1 MVNGLEC
8 DNVRVGGRVTFED
21 AQFSYS
27 ENKQYLQE
35 NTFRSTIIGGN
46 LELNNTHF
54 VENCKLDLTGLR
66 IGGALDIT
74 KITWPTPSDSISI
87 HGMNFQDVVPTEVET
102 FLGLLEKS
110 KFDPDAYN
118 SVERLLRGLGHSDDA
133 NKVGMAQARRLRN
146 EKMSF
151 FPWLW
156 SLFLDILVGNGY
168 APGKSLLW
176 ALAIIVVGAFVFR
189 KDRMVYLREN
199 PTDGGKES
207 NASIPYS
214 SLLYSLD
221 LFVPAVSLGVASHWQ
236 PQPQRFGLFY
246 WMYCQ
251 KIFGW
256 ILVPIGVLAFS
267 GIIKA

>member
-1 MVNGLEC
+1 MNY
-8 DNVRVGGRVTFED
+8 
-21 AQFSYS
+21 Q
-27 ENKQYLQE
+27 
-35 NTFRSTIIGGN
+35 
-46 LELNNTHF
+46 
-54 VENCKLDLTGLR
+54 
-66 IGGALDIT
+66 DI
-74 KITWPTPSDSISI
+74 
-87 HGMNFQDVVPTEVET
+87 VPTEVET
-102 FLGLLEKS
+102 FRTLLEKS
-110 KFDPDAYN
+110 KFDPDAYH

-133 NKVGMAQARRLRN
+133 NKIGMAQAKRLRK

-176 ALAIIVVGAFVFR
+176 ALGIIAVGAYVFR
-189 KDRMVYLREN
+189 RDRMVYLVDK
-199 PTDGGKES
+199 PTGVEKDL
-207 NASIPYS
+207 NASIPYF

-221 LFVPAVSLGVASHWQ
+221 LFVPAVNLGVASHWQ
-236 PQPQRFGLFY
+236 PQPQRAGLFY

-251 KIFGW
+251 KVLGW